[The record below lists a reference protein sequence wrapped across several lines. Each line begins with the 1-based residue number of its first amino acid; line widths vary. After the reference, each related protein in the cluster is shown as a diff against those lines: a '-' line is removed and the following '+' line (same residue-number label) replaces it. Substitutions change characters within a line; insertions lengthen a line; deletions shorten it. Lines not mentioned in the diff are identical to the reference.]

1 MKDDYTKNGWGAGL
15 VLLSV
20 GLATWAAVLLGLYAL
35 VTWVPS
41 RVVAA
46 LIGSIGIAF
55 VSVSV
60 TEDIILDRRLKK
72 MEKKDGTGKQD

>member
-1 MKDDYTKNGWGAGL
+1 MKDNFAKNGWGAGL
-15 VLLSV
+15 VLLAV
-20 GLATWAAVLLGLYAL
+20 GLTTWAAVLIGLYAL
-35 VTWVPS
+35 FTWVPS

-60 TEDIILDRRLKK
+60 TEDILLDLRLKK
-72 MEKKDGTGKQD
+72 MEKKKNGSV

>member
-1 MKDDYTKNGWGAGL
+1 MKDNFAKNGWGAGL
-15 VLLSV
+15 VLLAV
-20 GLATWAAVLLGLYAL
+20 GLVTWVAVLLGLYAL
-35 VTWVPS
+35 FTWVPS

-60 TEDIILDRRLKK
+60 TEDILLDRRLKK
-72 MEKKDGTGKQD
+72 MEKKDGSV